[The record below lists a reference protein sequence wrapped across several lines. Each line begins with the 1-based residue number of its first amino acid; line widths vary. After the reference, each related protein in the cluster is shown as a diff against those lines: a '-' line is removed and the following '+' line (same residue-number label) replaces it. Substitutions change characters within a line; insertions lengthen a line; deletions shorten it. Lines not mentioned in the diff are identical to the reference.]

1 MNNEKWLYSV
11 MISLGIFA
19 FIWTSYTSNKVER
32 KVQEIELSYV
42 DSLDITLNIILFE
55 DSVYNYIKEL
65 NIKHPDLV
73 FRQARLESANFTSNV
88 FKSNNNMFGFK
99 QAFKRANT
107 QNGVLGSYAYYNTW
121 QDCVIDYALYQTY
134 SAKNLTEEQY
144 IQFLG
149 KHYAEDPK
157 YSQKLRR

>member
-1 MNNEKWLYSV
+1 MNKRDWLYGIVFTLAV
-11 MISLGIFA
+11 MAYA
-19 FIWTSYTSNKVER
+19 FTTYNTNHAQVEI
-32 KVQEIELSYV
+32 QEIEMSFT
-42 DSLDITLNIILFE
+42 DSLDITLEIILFE
-55 DSVYNYIKEL
+55 DSVYNLIKEL

-73 FRQARLESANFTSNV
+73 FRQARLESANFTSRV

-121 QDCVIDYALYQTY
+121 QECVIDYALYQTY
-134 SAKNLTEEQY
+134 SAKNMSEEQY

>member
-1 MNNEKWLYSV
+1 MFKKRWFYSIV
-11 MISLGIFA
+11 FTISFLC
-19 FIWTSYTSNKVER
+19 FIWTSNHTYRAEK
-32 KVQEIELSYV
+32 KVQEIELNYK
-42 DSLDITLNIILFE
+42 DSLDMTLEIILFE

-73 FRQARLESANFTSNV
+73 FRQARLESANFTSRV
-88 FKSNNNMFGFK
+88 FRANNNMFGFK

-107 QNGVLGSYAYYNTW
+107 QSGVLGSYAYYNTC
-121 QDCVIDYALYQTY
+121 QECVIDYALYQTY
-134 SAKNLTEEQY
+134 SAKNMTEEQY